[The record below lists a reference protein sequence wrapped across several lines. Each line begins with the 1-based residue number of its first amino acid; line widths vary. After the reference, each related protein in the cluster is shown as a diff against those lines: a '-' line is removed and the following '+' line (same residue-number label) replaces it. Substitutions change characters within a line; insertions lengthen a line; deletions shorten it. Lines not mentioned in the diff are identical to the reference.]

1 MPSGEIMLEYILVS
15 YKGDYTV
22 ASLSWD
28 NNWCHP
34 DFSTVGANK
43 DHALSNLFASI
54 EADGRLR
61 KYDVKS
67 LPVHER
73 HLTKRAGDV
82 CQRHAFWK
90 SSTKYSICPDCG
102 FCLGTHA

>member
-1 MPSGEIMLEYILVS
+1 MLEYIKILNRGHYV
-15 YKGDYTV
+15 V
-22 ASLSWD
+22 ACLSWD
-28 NNWCHP
+28 NNYCNP
-34 DFSTVGANK
+34 TFETVGANK
-43 DHALSNLFASI
+43 DDALAKLFQKTD
-54 EADGRLR
+54 ADHRLSG
-61 KYDVKS
+61 YDVKS

-102 FCLGTHA
+102 FWLGTRA